1 VKSILNLI
9 NRKTTVG
16 GAAVLISASYLASRI
31 LGLLRDRLLASHF
44 GISPLTD
51 AYTAAF
57 RLPDLLFALL
67 VSGAFAVAF
76 IPVFNQY
83 WANKEP
89 EDAWEI
95 TSSILNLLVL
105 VTLVVAAIMFL
116 FAEPLTKMLVPEFDP
131 ERLRVTVN
139 LTRIMLIT
147 PVLFAVSSVLGAAQQ
162 AFNRFFFNAQASIF
176 YNLAIIIGIVFLS
189 PRYSIYGV
197 AIGVVAGAFLQA
209 VVQVLG
215 LVGLGYG
222 YRPSLKFR
230 HPGVGRIV
238 RLLIPRSIDQG
249 IHQINYT
256 VQTAIG
262 SGLPA
267 GSLTA
272 LYYANNLKNVPLM
285 IFGNA
290 IAQAAFP
297 RMAASAA
304 AGRQDKLLEDFVK
317 HARFILFLV
326 IPAATVAILMRG
338 YIVRLLFG
346 FGNPTTAATLGWFAG
361 TIIFQSLFF
370 LITRVYYALQDSK
383 TPLYVGLLAI
393 AVNIVLSFILSR
405 AYGVIGLPMA
415 QSVIAAAETL
425 ILALVLRLRLGTLGL
440 RQVAHGAIRMLI
452 ANAIMASVIYILVAR
467 VLPLFATDR
476 GIHIV
481 GPKFGFICLA
491 GLAAYLIPCSLMQLR
506 EARLVAAK
514 LHKYFRRPLDLS
526 SR

>member
-1 VKSILNLI
+1 VKKILDQI

-16 GAAVLISASYLASRI
+16 GAAVLISGSYLASRV

-76 IPVFNQY
+76 IPVLTEHWSKQEQ
-83 WANKEP
+83 AE
-89 EDAWEI
+89 AWEL
-95 TSSILNLLVL
+95 SSVILNLLVL
-105 VTLVVAAIMFL
+105 VTLVAAAVMFI
-116 FAEPLTKMLVPEFDP
+116 FVEPLTRLLVPEFDP
-131 ERLRVTVN
+131 ERFRLTVN
-139 LTRIMLIT
+139 LTHIMLIT
-147 PVLFAVSSVLGAAQQ
+147 PVLFAISSVLGAMQQ

-176 YNLAIIIGIVFLS
+176 YNLGIIAGIVFLS
-189 PRYSIYGV
+189 PDFSIYGV
-197 AIGVVAGAFLQA
+197 AIGVVIGAFLQA
-209 VVQVLG
+209 LLQILG
-215 LVGLGYG
+215 LVGLGYR
-222 YRPSLKFR
+222 YRPSFKFG
-230 HPGVGRIV
+230 HPGIKKVLH
-238 RLLIPRSIDQG
+238 LLVPRSIDQG

-285 IFGNA
+285 VFGNA

-297 RMAASAA
+297 RMAQSAA
-304 AGRQDKLLEDFVK
+304 AGRRDKLLEDFVT
-317 HARFILFLV
+317 HSRMILFLV

-346 FGNPTTAATLGWFAG
+346 FGHATTAATLGWFAG

-383 TPLYVGLLAI
+383 TPLYVTLVAI
-393 AVNIVLSFILSR
+393 AANIWLSFVLAR
-405 AYGVIGLPMA
+405 TYGVVGLPMA
-415 QSVIAAAETL
+415 QSAIAAVETVVLAL
-425 ILALVLRLRLGTLGL
+425 ILRYRLGTLGL
-440 RQVAHGAIRMLI
+440 RRIANGTLRMII
-452 ANAIMASVIYILVAR
+452 ANAIMASTIYILVSR
-467 VLPLFATDR
+467 VLPLYAGDR

-481 GPKFGFICLA
+481 GPKFAFIA
-491 GLAAYLIPCSLMQLR
+491 AAAAVAYLVPCSLLQLR
-506 EARLVAAK
+506 EARLVSKK
-514 LHKYFRRPLDLS
+514 LGAYFKRPLEILN
-526 SR
+526 R